1 MTFIADER
9 FQAYFKE
16 ESKQWVLQIKYVQP
30 RDVGLYECQVSTE
43 PKVSAR
49 ANLHVVGECANNKPF
64 NYIREQYFVLK
75 TCAAFSHSLSLCV
88 SLPLQCHE
96 PNSSVTPTDMWKLA
110 AQFICSASFM
120 VLLNHP
126 RTLCGIMTHN
136 QSMLITNSAT
146 KCTWSS
152 QMCYEITM
160 MPSNMSSTI
169 WFNHHTMIHF
179 NDRIR

>member
-49 ANLHVVGECANNKPF
+49 ANLHVVGECENNKPF

-75 TCAAFSHSLSLCV
+75 TCAAFSHSLSLSV
-88 SLPLQCHE
+88 SLLLQCHE
-96 PNSSVTPTDMWKLA
+96 PNSSVTPTDM
-110 AQFICSASFM
+110 
-120 VLLNHP
+120 
-126 RTLCGIMTHN
+126 
-136 QSMLITNSAT
+136 
-146 KCTWSS
+146 
-152 QMCYEITM
+152 
-160 MPSNMSSTI
+160 
-169 WFNHHTMIHF
+169 
-179 NDRIR
+179 